1 MRNRLRIRITLT
13 SKKMLY
19 ESKGA
24 QVGAMRGAGGRGGRV
39 ALACLTLRGYAGV
52 YAGVCMQDFVRH
64 LSRRQGCGGFNRS
77 AHSAVPT
84 WIIECLV
91 DWRIEGTQGFIA
103 QDLTRR

>member
-1 MRNRLRIRITLT
+1 MAADTNILT
-13 SKKMLY
+13 ADLK
-19 ESKGA
+19 E
-24 QVGAMRGAGGRGGRV
+24 RFPFPRE
-39 ALACLTLRGYAGV
+39 
-52 YAGVCMQDFVRH
+52 VR
-64 LSRRQGCGGFNRS
+64 FNRS